1 MIILMKNSKI
11 HGVFILL
18 LATVF
23 YCIDVGSQDLQ
34 VIELRPE
41 HSATGISQNTQSG
54 FRITQS
60 LSSVNFKRQETGKGA
75 FTMIYATGQNSATVH
90 GSPLLPVISRLI
102 EIPSGAEVEYRIVS
116 YREELLDLSSY
127 GIDAPLFPRQP
138 SLPKSIDIR
147 DDEFVYRHDLYSR
160 DEFLGEELVS
170 IEEIGIMRGRRIGRI
185 QISPVQYNPVR
196 NRVRV
201 ISEIEIE
208 VLFKAG
214 GAETESS
221 GPAFASPF
229 YEQAFARK
237 LLNYREDRT
246 KTYFSGGPLK
256 YIILSHPGFKE
267 DLREFVNWKT
277 MKGFNVIELYRGTD
291 GVGETPGEMR
301 DTLASIYHSSTADDP
316 APVFLLI
323 VGDHSQIPAFQSTG
337 HITDLY
343 YAEYDGDDDY
353 LPDLFYG
360 RFSANNSDEL
370 LPQIQKTLIYEKYLF
385 PDAGFL
391 NESVLI
397 AGFDARHAEV
407 HGNGQI
413 NYGTTYYFNQDFGIN
428 AHAFPVPHEAGVE
441 DDIISRISDGAGFV
455 NYTGHGISSRWDNPR
470 FTIDDI
476 PSLDNYG
483 KYPLMIGNG
492 CETVRFEIYETLGEA
507 LLRADGK
514 GAVGY
519 IGASN
524 DSYWDED
531 FYWAVGAGPI
541 SANPV
546 REETG
551 PGFFDRLFHT
561 DIESPSEWYVSQ
573 GQIQQAGNLA
583 VSESATRGRTR
594 YYWEIYHLLGDPSLM
609 VYFSEPDILSPVY
622 SDVVP
627 SVSSGL
633 VVETEPYTYIA
644 LSGGGELVDARYSGN
659 NGVARLVFDSLDPGV
674 EYNLVATRENRQPYM
689 GPVKVA
695 PSSQPYILLKS
706 FTVDDQMHN
715 NNGIAEAG
723 EGIYLNMVIR
733 NEGDLPAESIRLSIA
748 SDNRHITL
756 YDTSAY
762 IDLLEPEAEVEVN
775 GVLGF
780 DISPLIPDGESLF
793 LTLEVYSKDT
803 LAWINNFALDVNA
816 PQISILR
823 YFVDNPE
830 GQYPGGYLMA
840 GETAGLVVE
849 FSNKGSA
856 TIYNAQVILSE
867 DSGMLTFQGDGIYH
881 GDIMPGDTVHHHVV
895 ITANDTIEYDTRLD
909 IEMETLSVEF
919 ESLNEFSFRANTIYE
934 DFEDG
939 EFGRRPW
946 RTDSVKGWFFS
957 SDASGG
963 RYSIRSGIIDHSE
976 SSELQIRMEV
986 ASEGVVTFD
995 RKVSS
1000 EARYDFLNFY
1010 IDDEKVGSWSGL
1022 LNWAPE
1028 QFEVKPGNRVFRWV
1042 YTKDQSVSKG
1052 LDAAFIDDVRFPPGN
1067 LVDDFSNEIIAGLSI
1082 EELISPV
1089 SGEWSPDNQPVTFL
1103 VRNNGNRT
1111 VSSFTAG
1118 WELDDEPPVKETF
1131 ESDMKPGESAQF
1143 TFAELADLRRPGFY
1157 DLVVYIMDDI
1167 DGSHQNDTLYMR
1179 IEVPEVHDISITEL
1193 LQPQS
1198 GYELGEEEVVEIEI
1212 VNNGNVGLTGFEVG
1226 YILNPANAVTEVF
1239 DGLIEPG
1246 QSAKHVFDHRA
1257 DMSDEVL
1264 YHLILFVHL
1273 THGSETVSDT
1283 MIVEVEKIVS
1293 GTHSPVNNDELV
1305 LIYPNPFNYDLYIQK
1320 NHINAG
1326 RVNIRLITSTGK
1338 TVLYKSSAADI
1349 HDGVL
1354 RIDGAGLL
1362 PGIYF
1367 LEFSSEGISKV
1378 FRVIRF

>member
-1 MIILMKNSKI
+1 MLIIVKNSKI
-11 HGVFILL
+11 RGVFILL

-23 YCIDVGSQDLQ
+23 CCNDGISQNMQ
-34 VIELRPE
+34 VVELRPE
-41 HSATGISQNTQSG
+41 HSSTGISQNTQSG
-54 FRITQS
+54 FRINHS
-60 LSSVNFKRQETGKGA
+60 LSSLNFISQETVKGT
-75 FTMIYATGQNSATVH
+75 FTLIYTTGQNTATVP

-116 YREELLDLSSY
+116 YSEELLDLNSY
-127 GIDAPLFPRQP
+127 GIDAPLFPSQP
-138 SLPKSIDIR
+138 SLPKSIDLG
-147 DDEFVYRHDLYSR
+147 DAEFFYRHDLYSR
-160 DEFLGEELVS
+160 DEFIGEDLVS

-196 NRVRV
+196 NRVKV

-208 VLFKAG
+208 ILFKSG
-214 GAETESS
+214 GAEIESP
-221 GPAFASPF
+221 GLALASPF

-237 LLNYREDRT
+237 LLNYREDRR
-246 KTYFSGGPLK
+246 KTYFNGGPIK

-301 DTLASIYHSSTADDP
+301 DTLASIYNSSTAGDP

-323 VGDHSQIPAFQSTG
+323 VGDHNQIPAFQSTG

-370 LPQIQKTLIYEKYLF
+370 LPQLQKTLMYEKYLF
-385 PDAGFL
+385 PDTGFL
-391 NESVLI
+391 NESIFI
-397 AGFDARHAEV
+397 AGFDANHAHI

-413 NYGTTYYFNQDFGIN
+413 NYGTTYYFNQDFGLN
-428 AHAFPVPHEAGVE
+428 AHTFPVPHENGAAE
-441 DDIISRISDGAGFV
+441 EIINRISDGAGFV

-470 FTIDDI
+470 FTIADI
-476 PSLDNYG
+476 PTLDNYG

-492 CETVRFEIYETLGEA
+492 CETARFEIYETLGEA

-531 FYWAVGAGPI
+531 FYWAVGVGPV
-541 SANPV
+541 SASPL

-561 DIESPSEWYVSQ
+561 DIESPAEWYVSQ

-594 YYWEIYHLLGDPSLM
+594 YYWEIYHLMGDPSLM
-609 VYFSEPDILSPVY
+609 IYFSQPDVLSPVY

-627 SVSSGL
+627 SASSGL
-633 VVETEPYTYIA
+633 VVDTEPYTYIA
-644 LSGGGELVDARYSGN
+644 LSGRGELVDARYSGS
-659 NGVARLVFDSLDPGV
+659 NGVARLEFDSLDAGV

-689 GPVKVA
+689 GTVKVT
-695 PSSQPYILLKS
+695 PSSQPYIMLKS
-706 FTVDDQMHN
+706 IAVDDQMHN

-723 EGIYLNMVIR
+723 EGIYLNMVLR
-733 NEGDLPAESIRLSIA
+733 NEGNLPADSIRVSMD
-748 SDNRHITL
+748 SENQYITL

-762 IDLLEPEAEVEVN
+762 IDMLEPEAEVEVN
-775 GVLGF
+775 GILGF

-793 LTLEVYSKDT
+793 LTLEVYSNDT
-803 LAWINNFALDVNA
+803 LAWKNNFALDVPA

-849 FSNKGSA
+849 FSNNGSA
-856 TIYNAQVILSE
+856 TIYDAQVNLSE
-867 DSGMLTFQGDGIYH
+867 GSVMLAFQGDGLYH
-881 GDIMPGDTVHHHVV
+881 GDIMPGDTIHHHVV
-895 ITANDTIEYDTRLD
+895 ITANDSIEYDTRLNV
-909 IEMETLSVEF
+909 EMETLSGEF
-919 ESLNEFSFRANTIYE
+919 KSLNEFLFRVNTIYE

-939 EFGRRPW
+939 EFGLRPW
-946 RTDSVKGWFFS
+946 KNDSVNGWFFS

-963 RYSIRSGIIDHSE
+963 RYSIRSGNIDHAD

-986 ASEGVVTFD
+986 AREGVITFD

-1000 EARYDFLNFY
+1000 EGRYDFLNFY
-1010 IDDEKVGSWSGL
+1010 IDDEKAGSWSGL

-1052 LDAAFIDDVRFPPGN
+1052 LDAAFIDEVRFPPGN
-1067 LVDDFSNEIIAGLSI
+1067 LVEEFSDEFITDLSI
-1082 EELISPV
+1082 EELISPL
-1089 SGEWSPDNQPVTFL
+1089 SGEWSPDNQPVTIL
-1103 VRNNGNRT
+1103 VRNNGNRK

-1118 WELDDEPPVKETF
+1118 WILDDEQQFKQTF
-1131 ESDMKPGESAQF
+1131 ESDMEPDESGQF
-1143 TFAELADLRRPGFY
+1143 TFAELADLRKPGFY
-1157 DLVVYIMDDI
+1157 DLIVYVLDEMDANR
-1167 DGSHQNDTLYMR
+1167 QNDTLYMR
-1179 IEVPEVHDISITEL
+1179 IEVPEVHDIRLTEL
-1193 LQPQS
+1193 LRPLS
-1198 GYELGEEEVVEIEI
+1198 GTELGEEEVVEIEI
-1212 VNNGNVGLTGFEVG
+1212 INNGNVGLTGFEVG
-1226 YILNPANAVTEVF
+1226 YILNQAFAVTEVF
-1239 DGLIEPG
+1239 EDNIEPG
-1246 QSAKHVFDHRA
+1246 QSAKHVFDHLA
-1257 DMSDEVL
+1257 DMSDEGL
-1264 YHLILFVHL
+1264 YHLILFVNLADGPERL
-1273 THGSETVSDT
+1273 TDT
-1283 MIVEVEKIVS
+1283 MTIEIENIVS
-1293 GTHSPVNNDELV
+1293 GTHSPVSNEELV
-1305 LIYPNPFNYDLYIQK
+1305 MIYPNPFNYDLFIQK
-1320 NHINAG
+1320 KHIKA
-1326 RVNIRLITSTGK
+1326 RLINIRLVSATGK
-1338 TVLYKSSAADI
+1338 TIFYESSAADI
-1349 HDGVL
+1349 HEGVL
-1354 RIDGAGLL
+1354 RIDGTGLL

-1367 LEFSSEGISKV
+1367 LEFSGEGVRKV
-1378 FRVIRF
+1378 FRVVRL